1 MNRAVMST
9 INIIILIAFLAATAG
24 HAQVTIDVSKI
35 TCDQFLSFKVAD
47 PRDIGIW
54 LSGYYHGKQGNT
66 VLEPERLKEI
76 AEKVQSQCFVRQNS
90 TLPVMQIVEK
100 VVGTSKK

>member
-1 MNRAVMST
+1 MNCAVMSA

-35 TCDQFLSFKVAD
+35 TCDQYVGFKVAD
-47 PRDIGIW
+47 PKDIATW

-66 VLEPERLKEI
+66 FFEPHRLKEI
-76 AEKVQSQCFVRQNS
+76 ADKVQSECLGRQNS
-90 TLPVMQIVEK
+90 NLQVMQVFEK
-100 VVGTSKK
+100 VIGASK

>member
-9 INIIILIAFLAATAG
+9 INLIILIGSLATTAG

-35 TCDQFLSFKVAD
+35 TCDQYLGFKVAD
-47 PRDIGIW
+47 PKDIGVW

-66 VLEPERLKEI
+66 LFEPHRLKEI
-76 AEKVQSQCFVRQNS
+76 ADKVQSECLVRQNLN
-90 TLPVMQIVEK
+90 LPVMQVFEK
-100 VVGTSKK
+100 VIGTSK

>member
-35 TCDQFLSFKVAD
+35 TCDQYLGFKVTA
-47 PRDIGIW
+47 PKDIGIW
-54 LSGYYHGKQGNT
+54 LSGYYHGKKGNT
-66 VLEPERLKEI
+66 VFEPHRLKEI
-76 AEKVQSQCFVRQNS
+76 ADKVQSECLAPQNPN
-90 TLPVMQIVEK
+90 LPVMQVFEK
-100 VVGTSKK
+100 VVGTGK

>member
-35 TCDQFLSFKVAD
+35 TCDQYVGFKVAD
-47 PRDIGIW
+47 PKDIATW

-66 VLEPERLKEI
+66 FFEPHRLKEI
-76 AEKVQSQCFVRQNS
+76 ADKVQSECLGRQNS
-90 TLPVMQIVEK
+90 NLPVMQVFEK
-100 VVGTSKK
+100 VVATSK

>member
-35 TCDQFLSFKVAD
+35 TCEQYLGFKVAD

-54 LSGYYHGKQGNT
+54 LSGYYWEAPRF
-66 VLEPERLKEI
+66 L
-76 AEKVQSQCFVRQNS
+76 
-90 TLPVMQIVEK
+90 
-100 VVGTSKK
+100 

>member
-35 TCDQFLSFKVAD
+35 TCDQYVGFKVAD
-47 PRDIGIW
+47 PKDIATW

-66 VLEPERLKEI
+66 FFEPHRLKEI
-76 AEKVQSQCFVRQNS
+76 ADKVQSECLGRQNS
-90 TLPVMQIVEK
+90 NLPVMQVFEK
-100 VVGTSKK
+100 VVATNK

>member
-9 INIIILIAFLAATAG
+9 VNIIILIAFLAATAG

-35 TCDQFLSFKVAD
+35 TCDQYVGFKVAD
-47 PRDIGIW
+47 PKDIVTW

-66 VLEPERLKEI
+66 FFEPHRLKEI
-76 AEKVQSQCFVRQNS
+76 ADKVQSECLVRQNS
-90 TLPVMQIVEK
+90 NLPVMQVFEK
-100 VVGTSKK
+100 LVGTSK

>member
-35 TCDQFLSFKVAD
+35 TCDQYVGFKVAD
-47 PRDIGIW
+47 PKDIGTW

-66 VLEPERLKEI
+66 FFEPHRLKEI
-76 AEKVQSQCFVRQNS
+76 ADKVQSECLARQNS
-90 TLPVMQIVEK
+90 NLPVMQIFEK
-100 VVGTSKK
+100 LIGTSK

>member
-1 MNRAVMST
+1 MNGAVMSK

-35 TCDQFLSFKVAD
+35 TCDQYVGFKVAD
-47 PRDIGIW
+47 PKDIATW

-66 VLEPERLKEI
+66 FFEPHRLKET
-76 AEKVQSQCFVRQNS
+76 ADKVQSECLGRQNS
-90 TLPVMQIVEK
+90 NLPVMQVFEK
-100 VVGTSKK
+100 VIGTSK